1 MRALLV
7 FVLGIF
13 LFNAGCAP
21 LPGSSSVNKPDKLTL
36 QLKWKIQA
44 QFAGY
49 LVALEKGFYEDE
61 NLDVTI
67 NAGGP
72 GIATPEVIANGGADI
87 IIDWMP
93 SALAY
98 RQAGVPIVNIAQ
110 PFANSSMMLVC
121 LRDRNVTSVV
131 HFPGKKIG
139 VWLAGNEYPFLSWMN
154 RLGFGVEGGEDGI
167 EILEQLGAVDLIED
181 NSADCVSM
189 LSYGFYEFAQIGLGD
204 EDITVFHYQDQ
215 GVSILEDDIYVL
227 EESLEDE
234 ESVNRLQRFLRA
246 SMRGWRYA
254 EENQEEAVD
263 IILSLAP
270 EDSSIHRDGQLYMM
284 REVAKLTDGT
294 DGLLKVSDYWRTV
307 NILSTGGTNSVIARN
322 PEGAWTRTIT
332 DGLEKR

>member
-1 MRALLV
+1 MRTALV
-7 FVLGIF
+7 FVLGIL
-13 LFNAGCAP
+13 LFTAGCCEE
-21 LPGSSSVNKPDKLTL
+21 PDKLTL

-49 LVALEKGFYEDE
+49 LIALEKGFYEEE

-72 GIATPEVIANGGADI
+72 GIATPEVLANGEADI

-93 SALAY
+93 SALAA
-98 RQAGVPIVNIAQ
+98 REAGIPLVNIAQ

-121 LRDRNVTSVV
+121 LRNRNVTSVV
-131 HFPGKKIG
+131 HFPGKKMG

-154 RLGFGVEGGEDGI
+154 RLGFGVNGGKDGV
-167 EILEQLGAVDLIED
+167 EVLEQLGAVDLIED

-189 LSYGFYEFAQIGLGD
+189 LTYGFYEFAQIGLED
-204 EDITVFHYQDQ
+204 EDLVVFHYQDQ
-215 GVSILEDDIYVL
+215 GVSILEDGLYVL
-227 EESLEDE
+227 EENLEDE
-234 ESVNRLQRFLRA
+234 ESVDRLQRFLRA

-254 EENQEEAVD
+254 EENQEEAVE

-270 EDSSIHRDGQLYMM
+270 EGSSITRKGQRYMM

-294 DGLLKVSDYWRTV
+294 DGQLKVSDYWRTV
-307 NILSTGGTNSVIARN
+307 NILSAGGPDPVITRN
-322 PEGAWTRTIT
+322 PEGAWTRAVT
-332 DGLEKR
+332 DGLEE